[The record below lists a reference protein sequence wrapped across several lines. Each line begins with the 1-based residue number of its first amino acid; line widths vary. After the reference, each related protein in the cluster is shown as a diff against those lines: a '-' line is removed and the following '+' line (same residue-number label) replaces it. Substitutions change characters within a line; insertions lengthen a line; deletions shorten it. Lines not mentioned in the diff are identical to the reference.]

1 MSKEQQQELTL
12 EESFEKLDEILTAL
26 ESRDITL
33 EESFKMYQQGMEL
46 VKQCNQKIDRVEKKM
61 QLMNEEGE
69 LSDF

>member
-33 EESFKMYQQGMEL
+33 EESVKIYQQGMEL
-46 VKQCNQKIDRVEKKM
+46 VKQCNQKIDRVEKKCLVL
-61 QLMNEEGE
+61 QEGGEFDE
-69 LSDF
+69 L